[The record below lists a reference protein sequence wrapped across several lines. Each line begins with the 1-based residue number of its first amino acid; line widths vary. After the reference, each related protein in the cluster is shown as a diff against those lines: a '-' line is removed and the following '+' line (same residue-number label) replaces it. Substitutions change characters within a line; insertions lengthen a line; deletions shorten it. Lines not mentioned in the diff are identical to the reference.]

1 MRALLE
7 HGLLN
12 LEVAGFT
19 KRSRGIHD
27 QVIFE
32 EEFSQRMVPVL
43 VERPISFSV
52 EAVVESE
59 IGVQPCAIRSNVVL
73 GKVEGVFIV
82 VQVANLEIRINRI
95 EYLGTESDILYFR
108 PANPLQTDRTF
119 AGRQSFADDSEQGPA
134 LEQSCPV
141 DSQHNSQDIL
151 AVESVGTDLL
161 ERELSRRERLCG
173 HRTVKEERIGPLS
186 CEDMQ
191 AVAITAI
198 LVVHG
203 KGNGLA

>member
-82 VQVANLEIRINRI
+82 VQVANLEISIDRI
-95 EYLGTESDILYFR
+95 EYLGTESDILDFR
-108 PANPLQTDRTF
+108 PANPFQPYRPF
-119 AGRQSFADDSEQGPA
+119 AGRQSLADNSEHRPA
-134 LEQSCPV
+134 LK
-141 DSQHNSQDIL
+141 
-151 AVESVGTDLL
+151 ESRPL
-161 ERELSRRERLCG
+161 EL
-173 HRTVKEERIGPLS
+173 
-186 CEDMQ
+186 
-191 AVAITAI
+191 
-198 LVVHG
+198 
-203 KGNGLA
+203 

>member
-59 IGVQPCAIRSNVVL
+59 IGVQPCAIRPNVVL

-82 VQVANLEIRINRI
+82 VQVANLEVPINRI
-95 EYLGTESDILYFR
+95 EYLRAEADVLDFR
-108 PANPLQTDRTF
+108 PADSFQPDRPF
-119 AGRQSFADDSEQGPA
+119 AGRHSLADDSEHWPA
-134 LEQSCPV
+134 LEYGRPV
-141 DSQHNSQDIL
+141 D
-151 AVESVGTDLL
+151 
-161 ERELSRRERLCG
+161 
-173 HRTVKEERIGPLS
+173 
-186 CEDMQ
+186 
-191 AVAITAI
+191 
-198 LVVHG
+198 G
-203 KGNGLA
+203 KD